1 MHARTD
7 DGGNRPPLQLA
18 TRAQAIPQALS
29 VYINQLVYDLRRL
42 NRDIIALSLGE
53 AFFDIPAFPVER
65 LDFVR
70 GYHYSDSQGLPD
82 LRKRIA
88 SYYNTRYGAGIEA
101 NDILI
106 SVGSKPVIFMAMLA
120 VLNPGDFVAIHEPA
134 WLSYQEQAR
143 LCGADVH
150 FVPHDVPV
158 GQFNRHLVPGAK
170 LVIIN
175 NPNNPAGR
183 IYSKEELLSLYNLC
197 RDRGAYLLVD
207 EAYSDFVLDGSF
219 HCMPKLV
226 PKLEGVI
233 AVNSLSKNMGM
244 SGWRVGYAIA
254 EPKVIAAL
262 LKLNQHIITCGPTI
276 LLQYLS
282 EYFDDILAYTLPQVR
297 AVVEKRLRIAKRLE
311 QLGFRCLAGT
321 STFYFFVSVG
331 DYAEDVHELALYL
344 LLDKGIALVP
354 GAAYGASTERFLRL
368 SIGTESEERIDE
380 ALQTL
385 KSVLLQGVV
394 PGFVAAELERLK
406 LPQFA
411 EHQS

>member
-1 MHARTD
+1 MRINTD
-7 DGGNRPPLQLA
+7 PAQNRLPLRLSK
-18 TRAQAIPQALS
+18 RANGIPQALS
-29 VYINQLVYDLRRL
+29 VYINQLVYDLRRR
-42 NRDIIALSLGE
+42 NRDIITLSLGE
-53 AFFDIPAFPVER
+53 AFFDIPQFPFDR

-70 GYHYSDSQGLPD
+70 GYHYSDSQGLPE

-88 SYYNTRYGAGIEA
+88 RYYNTRYGAQIGSD
-101 NDILI
+101 DILV
-106 SVGSKPVIFMAMLA
+106 SAGSKPVIFMAMMA
-120 VLNPGDFVAIHEPA
+120 VLNPGDLVVIHEPA

-143 LCGADVH
+143 LCGAEVH
-150 FVPHDVPV
+150 FVPHDVPTEEFY
-158 GQFNRHLVPGAK
+158 QHLVPGAK

-183 IYSKEELLSLYNLC
+183 VYSKGELLSLYNQC
-197 RDRGAYLLVD
+197 RDRGVFLLVD

-219 HCMPKLV
+219 HCMPELV
-226 PKLEGVI
+226 PTLEGLI

-254 EPKVIAAL
+254 EPKVIATL

-276 LLQYLS
+276 LLQYLA
-282 EYFDDILAYTLPQVR
+282 EYFDDILAYTLPQVH
-297 AVVEKRLRIAKRLE
+297 AVVEKRARIAKRLE
-311 QLGFRCLAGT
+311 QLGFRCLPGA

-331 DYAEDVHELALYL
+331 DYSEDVHELALYL

-354 GAAYGASTERFLRL
+354 GAAYGASTERFLRM

-385 KSVLLQGVV
+385 QSVLIQGVV

-406 LPQFA
+406 LPKFA
-411 EHQS
+411 ESS

>member
-1 MHARTD
+1 MYATSD
-7 DGGNRPPLQLA
+7 AAGNRPSLHLSA
-18 TRAQAIPQALS
+18 RAQTIPQALS
-29 VYINQLVYDLRRL
+29 VYINQLVYDLRRR
-42 NRDIIALSLGE
+42 NRDIITLSLGE
-53 AFFDIPAFPVER
+53 AFFDIPAFSFER

-70 GYHYSDSQGLPD
+70 GYHYSDSQGIPA

-88 SYYNTRYGAGIEA
+88 GYYNARYGASIDPS
-101 NDILI
+101 DILI
-106 SVGSKPVIFMAMLA
+106 SAGSKPVLLMVMMA
-120 VLNPGDFVAIHEPA
+120 VLDPGDRVAIHEPA

-143 LCGADVH
+143 LCGAEVH

-158 GQFNRHLVPGAK
+158 EQFHQHLVPGVK

-183 IYSKEELLSLYNLC
+183 VYSKEELLSLYDQC
-197 RDRGAYLLVD
+197 RNRGAYLLVD

-219 HCMPKLV
+219 HCV
-226 PKLEGVI
+226 PELFPTLEGVI

-254 EPKVIAAL
+254 EPRMIAAL

-276 LLQYLS
+276 LLQYLA
-282 EYFDDILAYTLPQVR
+282 EYFDDILAHTLPQVR
-297 AVVEKRLRIAKRLE
+297 AVVEKRARIAKRLE
-311 QLGFRCLAGT
+311 QLGFRCLAGAT
-321 STFYFFVSVG
+321 TFYFFVSVG
-331 DYAEDVHELALYL
+331 DYGEDVHELALYL
-344 LLDKGIALVP
+344 LLGKGISLVP
-354 GAAYGASTERFLRL
+354 GAAYGLSTERFLRM

-385 KSVLLQGVV
+385 QSVLMEGVV

-406 LPQFA
+406 LPTFA
-411 EHQS
+411 NRTP